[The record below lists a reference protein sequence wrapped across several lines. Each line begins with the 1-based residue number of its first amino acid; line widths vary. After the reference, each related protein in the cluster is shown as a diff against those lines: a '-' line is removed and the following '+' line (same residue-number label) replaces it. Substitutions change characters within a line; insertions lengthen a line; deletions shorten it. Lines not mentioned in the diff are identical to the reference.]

1 MKQLALFILLTLTAF
16 ISQAS
21 AQNLEVDSLG
31 FETFQMP
38 EGDTIYTMK
47 KYFIAFLKEGPTRDQ
62 TEEEAQKIQMGH
74 LDHINKMANDNKI
87 CMAGPF
93 GDDGD
98 IRGILIFNVPTM
110 EEVQALVALDP
121 AVISGRLELEVHSW
135 WAAKGSQLK

>member
-31 FETFQMP
+31 YETFQMP

-62 TEEEAQKIQMGH
+62 TEEEAQKI
-74 LDHINKMANDNKI
+74 LSLIHI
-87 CMAGPF
+87 
-93 GDDGD
+93 
-98 IRGILIFNVPTM
+98 
-110 EEVQALVALDP
+110 
-121 AVISGRLELEVHSW
+121 
-135 WAAKGSQLK
+135 